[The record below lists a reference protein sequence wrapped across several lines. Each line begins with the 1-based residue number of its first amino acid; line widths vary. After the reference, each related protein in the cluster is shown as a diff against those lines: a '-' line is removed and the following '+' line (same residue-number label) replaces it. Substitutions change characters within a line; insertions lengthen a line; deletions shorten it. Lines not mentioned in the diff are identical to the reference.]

1 MDLSEILQEK
11 GQQCTKQERHRKELW
26 HGESTGGGTYRAQKL
41 VLVVLCSV
49 LFAGCAKREEIVKTF
64 SQSEEDGICATYYE
78 RKDGTWECGGTAYQH
93 RLELKGRLPNA
104 ESDSCFVVLTD
115 NENLT
120 FEEVAKS
127 LYGSLIEDSRA
138 MEDSVI
144 VEMQ

>member
-1 MDLSEILQEK
+1 MYETRKAQK
-11 GQQCTKQERHRKELW
+11 GTMAWRKHWER
-26 HGESTGGGTYRAQKL
+26 TYRAKKL

>member
-1 MDLSEILQEK
+1 MYETRKAQK
-11 GQQCTKQERHRKELW
+11 GTMAWRKHW
-26 HGESTGGGTYRAQKL
+26 GKTYRAKKL

-49 LFAGCAKREEIVKTF
+49 LFAGCAKREEIVKIF
-64 SQSEEDGICATYYE
+64 SQSEEDGIYATYYE